1 MAKPVNL
8 YQGQAPAAMAQM
20 GQGISQAGGAIGEML
35 MKGYA
40 GLGQGLASG
49 INQAVNQY
57 YKQMQDEQ
65 EFKRKK
71 ELMGDQAGYQ
81 MQQSALE
88 AENRYGLA
96 KMQEGAAMER
106 AGMGMQ
112 GQMDI
117 EQLRQK
123 YRAQQGGGINFGL
136 DPFGGGGSSYGSG
149 AGYYNQQY
157 GE

>member
-1 MAKPVNL
+1 
-8 YQGQAPAAMAQM
+8 MAQM
-20 GQGISQAGGAIGEML
+20 GQGISQAGGTIGEML

-57 YKQMQDEQ
+57 YKQMQDEK
-65 EFKRKK
+65 EFQRKK
-71 ELMGDQAGYQ
+71 ELMGEQAGYQ
-81 MQQSALE
+81 MQQSAVD

-96 KMQEGAAMER
+96 QMQEGAATER
-106 AGMGMQ
+106 TGMSTQ

-123 YRAQQGGGINFGL
+123 YRAQQGSGVNFGL
-136 DPFGGGGSSYGSG
+136 DPFGGGGGGGYGGGS
-149 AGYYNQQY
+149 GYYNQQY